1 MRFAAAALFVGA
13 VAAVPWALPGEE
25 STVYLTETDT
35 ITSCGPTVTNCP
47 ANATPYVTPAAE
59 TSASPETTA
68 APVYTTSTVYS
79 TTEIVVTSCAPT
91 VISCPAESTVVV
103 TSTIALY
110 TTICPVTATESP
122 VETATAY
129 PTETAAPV
137 PAETASPTETEAA
150 ATAAPT
156 EAAATS
162 AAAVTV
168 APAPTGTPYVP
179 STPANGT

>member
-25 STVYLTETDT
+25 SIVYLTETDT
-35 ITSCGPTVTNCP
+35 ITSCGPTITNCP
-47 ANATPYVTPAAE
+47 ANATPYATPAAE

-122 VETATAY
+122 VETATAN

-137 PAETASPTETEAA
+137 PAETASPTETAA
-150 ATAAPT
+150 AAPT
-156 EAAATS
+156 EAAPTS

-168 APAPTGTPYVP
+168 APVPTGTPYVP